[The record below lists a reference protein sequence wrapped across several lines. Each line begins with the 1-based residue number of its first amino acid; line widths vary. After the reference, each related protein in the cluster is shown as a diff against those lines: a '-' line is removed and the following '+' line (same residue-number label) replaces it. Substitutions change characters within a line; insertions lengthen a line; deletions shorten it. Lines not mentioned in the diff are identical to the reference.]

1 MGYPVTSLTASQ
13 VRASGDQPVIEVR
26 VDAGSGASGVATVPT
41 GGAKAIM
48 AITGEVAG
56 RIVGVT
62 WPSLREVDAAIGD
75 VGRSATDRELA
86 GAVTLGVSVAAAR
99 AFATADGQPLYR
111 WLSGIAAPRLP
122 VPYVKLMSGGRLAG
136 NRLDFRELMVV
147 PLGAST
153 FAQALEVSKVVH
165 HRLGET
171 LGRIGFSAAAADDG
185 SFAPALQAP
194 EDALDLLCDAVADGG
209 LRAGTEGVG
218 IALDVDASQLR
229 EADGTYRVNGTSFD
243 AVDMVEYLA
252 YLVDRYPVCSIED
265 GMAQDDA
272 KGWRLLAERLGG
284 RVRLVGH
291 DVAVTAYTRP
301 TGPVPGVP
309 DDAGSRGMIA
319 RIEIC
324 RTGTVSA
331 VLDAAGRCSRAG
343 AGVMVSHRV
352 DGSPEAGIAD
362 LAADLAVAAGC
373 DQLVAGAPT
382 RGGGAATY
390 ERLVEIEAEAHG
402 LPYGRG
408 RP

>member
-1 MGYPVTSLTASQ
+1 MSSVGYPVTSLTASQ

-26 VDAGSGASGVATVPT
+26 VDVGSGASGVATVPT

-62 WPSLREVDAAIGD
+62 WTSLHELDAAIGD
-75 VGRSATDRELA
+75 VGRSATDSGLA
-86 GAVTLGVSVAAAR
+86 GAVTLGVSMAAAR
-99 AFATADGQPLYR
+99 ALATADRQPLYR
-111 WLSGIAAPRLP
+111 WLPGAAASRLP
-122 VPYVKLMSGGRLAG
+122 VPYVKLMIGGRLAG

-153 FAQALEVSKVVH
+153 FAQALGVGKIVH

-171 LGRIGFSAAAADDG
+171 LGRIGFSAGAADDG
-185 SFAPALQAP
+185 SFAPAIQAP
-194 EDALDLLCDAVADGG
+194 EDALDLLCEAVAGAG

-265 GMAQDDA
+265 GMAQGDA

-284 RVRLVGH
+284 RVRLVGDDAVVTTH
-291 DVAVTAYTRP
+291 TVA
-301 TGPVPGVP
+301 TGPVPGVR
-309 DDAGSRGMIA
+309 DDAGGRGMTA
-319 RIEIC
+319 RIELS
-324 RTGTVSA
+324 RAGTVSA
-331 VLDAAGRCSRAG
+331 VLDAAGRCSRVG

-352 DGSPEAGIAD
+352 GGSADAGV
-362 LAADLAVAAGC
+362 ADLAVAAGC
-373 DQLVAGAPT
+373 DQLVAGTPAS
-382 RGGGAATY
+382 GGGAATY
-390 ERLVEIEAEAHG
+390 ERLAEIEAEAHD
-402 LPYGRG
+402 LPYGG
-408 RP
+408 VRP